1 MMKSVNILI
10 FAITLNLVSLSAFA
24 GLISFSFN
32 GTVDTANDINA
43 FGLNVGDTVTVNG
56 TFDDILTGVGLETI
70 LFNRNSGNTLTI
82 EAGLLTYNQT
92 NDLEYSGEFPA
103 LYFLEGLLSGVNYA
117 GLIDYPSGGPLL
129 ADFYGG
135 MDGFIGEIIT
145 SGGNC
150 SIVTNC
156 GIMGTWN
163 YSSFTTSPIIVP
175 APGVLLLL
183 VIGLV
188 VSTRMRRKYGSI
200 RTGQT
205 HEI

>member
-10 FAITLNLVSLSAFA
+10 LAITLNLVSLSAFA
-24 GLISFSFN
+24 GLIGFSFN

-82 EAGLLTYNQT
+82 EAGLLTYDET
-92 NDLEYSGEFPA
+92 NDLEYSGDFPA

-117 GLIDYPSGGPLL
+117 GLIDASGGALP
-129 ADFYGG
+129 ADFYGTT
-135 MDGFIGEIIT
+135 DGFIGEIIT

-200 RTGQT
+200 RISQRN
-205 HEI
+205 